1 MSATTSFKLPK
12 GTVLKGE
19 KYRYKIIKHLG
30 QGAFGITYQ
39 AEVVLEAALGVLKSD
54 AKVAVKEFFLKD
66 INERKRTEL
75 SIGNSSAMFVDYR
88 NKFRKEA
95 INLSKMECSGIVKV
109 LESFD
114 ANNTTYIIMEYL
126 DGGTLDNLI
135 KAEGKLS
142 LSEALA
148 YIKEIC
154 LSLDYMHG
162 QKTLHLDLK
171 PSNIMFDRDGT
182 VKLIDFGLAKHYNE
196 DGIPDSTT
204 TIGLGTPGYAPIEQS
219 LYQGN
224 GTFEPTLDIY
234 ALGATYFKMLTGKTP
249 PPAPLVL
256 NNSRELRTQLE
267 DAGVPSPV
275 IPFIEKAMAPVS
287 DNRYQT
293 VNEFLTALQAIDNDG
308 TDYED
313 DEDTPLVPPV
323 TKTPEPEEGE
333 ETITGEGN
341 QGDEEKPVSENADE
355 KEPESD
361 NNNANGD
368 DSDEDSDDE
377 PKPDVR
383 KILFKYTKYVGA
395 FAVLIAVIAWWVT
408 NKIDVGEDIP
418 EGTITI
424 IQDSISTVV
433 VPDESAPK
441 EVVVNHIPG
450 HFVLIPA
457 DTLKKFKMEDLENKY
472 QDFKLDSFY
481 ISKYEVTQIEYE
493 TIMGKNSSEHKG
505 DSLPVSGMTYTDV
518 INFCNALSH
527 KHGYDGFYTIENGEI
542 SINHNGNGFR
552 LPTLYEWVYAAR
564 GGVNKKMKYAAAETI
579 KDIAWYAG
587 NSKSK
592 PHPVGQ
598 KKSNGYGLYDMNGNV
613 SELLWKSR
621 EWKCNL
627 QIGGNY
633 DYWIKQ
639 QEDDEEGCYNSF
651 FTGFRLVLITKG
663 MINKN
668 TIGYDN
674 TKDYIDEIDSRYE
687 VTYVPKEGLQPV
699 RKNGKY
705 GYIDETG
712 KEVIPLI
719 YDEAWG
725 FSSGRAVIKLNDKEG
740 LIDTKGNLVVNNIY
754 DYCSSVCEDM
764 IIVGINGKKNA
775 LDRKY
780 GYVDKNGNVIVE
792 PTYSKAFDFSEGLA
806 AVKINEKY
814 GFIDKTGKL
823 VIEAKY
829 DYVYDSFQEGLA
841 AVRLDGYYGY
851 INKSGETVIPFIYD
865 SAYSFKKG
873 KAEVYKDG
881 RYFKI
886 DKTGKEI

>member
-1 MSATTSFKLPK
+1 MSATTSFKLPE

-19 KYRYKIIKHLG
+19 KYRYKIIKYLG

-66 INERKRTEL
+66 INERKVTEL
-75 SIGNSSAMFVDYR
+75 SIGNSSAMFIDYR

-95 INLSKMECSGIVKV
+95 INLSKMKCSGIVKV

-126 DGGTLDNLI
+126 DGGTLNNLI

-142 LSEALA
+142 HSKALA

-154 LSLDYMHG
+154 CSLNYMHG

-171 PSNIMFDRDGT
+171 PSNIMFDKDGT

-234 ALGATYFKMLTGKTP
+234 ALGATYFKMLTGNNP

-256 NNSRELRTQLE
+256 KESRILRNQLE

-275 IPFIEKAMAPVS
+275 ISFIVKAMAPVS

-293 VNEFLTALQAIDNDG
+293 VNEFLTALQAIENSSK
-308 TDYED
+308 D
-313 DEDTPLVPPV
+313 DEYTKPV
-323 TKTPEPEEGE
+323 HPEEKKPDQVEDE
-333 ETITGEGN
+333 ETITGQGIQDDEGQN
-341 QGDEEKPVSENADE
+341 VSENADE
-355 KEPESD
+355 KEPDSD
-361 NNNANGD
+361 NNNVSGD
-368 DSDEDSDDE
+368 DSDEDSGDE
-377 PKPDVR
+377 PKPDIR
-383 KILFKYTKYVGA
+383 RILLKYSKYVGA
-395 FAVLIAVIAWWVT
+395 LAVLITVITWWWSDKNNGSDDT
-408 NKIDVGEDIP
+408 PD
-418 EGTITI
+418 GTITI
-424 IQDSISTVV
+424 IQDTISTVV
-433 VPDESAPK
+433 VPDESTPK
-441 EVVVNHIPG
+441 EVVENHIPG

-457 DTLKKFKMEDLENKY
+457 GTLKKFKMEDFENKY

-505 DSLPVSGMTYTDV
+505 DSLPISGMTYTDV

-527 KHGYDGFYTIENGEI
+527 KHGYDGFYTIENDEI

-579 KDIAWYAG
+579 KDIAWYAV
-587 NSKSK
+587 NSKNK

-598 KKSNGYGLYDMNGNV
+598 KKSNGYCLYDMNGNV

-621 EWKCNL
+621 EWECNL

-633 DYWIKQ
+633 DYWIKL
-639 QEDDEEGCYNSF
+639 QEDDEESCYNSF

-663 MINKN
+663 MTNKN
-668 TIGYDN
+668 TIGYDQS
-674 TKDYIDEIDSRYE
+674 KDYIDEINSRYE
-687 VTYVPKEGLQPV
+687 AAYEPKEGLQGV

-705 GYIDETG
+705 GYIDKTG

-719 YDEAWG
+719 YDEARG

-740 LIDTKGNLVVNNIY
+740 LIDTKGNLVVNNVY
-754 DYCSSVCEDM
+754 DYCSSVYEDM
-764 IIVGINGKKNA
+764 IVVGINGKKNA

-792 PTYSKAFDFSEGLA
+792 PTYSVAFDFSEGLA
-806 AVKINEKY
+806 AVMINEKY

-829 DYVYDSFQEGLA
+829 NNVGIYGFKEGLA
-841 AVRLDGYYGY
+841 RVSLDGYYGY
-851 INKSGETVIPFIYD
+851 INKSGETVIPFTYD
-865 SAYSFKKG
+865 YAYDFKKG
-873 KAEVYKDG
+873 KAEVSKDG
-881 RYFKI
+881 RTFYI